1 MNWVSAWFIVRMVL
15 IEAFGELLKHDVK
28 FLHDNNDKRIYSF
41 TTNTFQKMYEVAVC
55 DFREGAL
62 HSRPC
67 QSWSILCVDAHRKK
81 RRNRM
86 AGAVATSTECQY
98 SPMLLEINIPGESGG
113 DHPLKYLYEMC
124 AKRKYCTE
132 YLNNLE
138 TPGYLLMLFQHKAAS
153 LRRYLS
159 PDRCGR

>member
-28 FLHDNNDKRIYSF
+28 FLHDNNDERIYSF
-41 TTNTFQKMYEVAVC
+41 TTNTFQKMYEVVVG
-55 DFREGAL
+55 DFREGTL
-62 HSRPC
+62 RSRLC
-67 QSWSILCVDAHRKK
+67 RSWSILCVDAHRKK

-86 AGAVATSTECQY
+86 AGAVATSSTECQY
-98 SPMLLEINIPGESGG
+98 SPMLLEINILSESRE
-113 DHPLKYLYEMC
+113 DHPLKYLDQMC

-138 TPGYLLMLFQHKAAS
+138 TLGYLLMLFQHKAAC
-153 LRRYLS
+153 LRR
-159 PDRCGR
+159 